1 MTVIRHFRQVVL
13 WPLQLMP
20 VKPGQPVQRH
30 WEVLAEIGAASPW
43 RELRDE
49 LNVESRE
56 IRDAVV
62 GKVMDDPRLR
72 EEEWKSIFDGKR
84 MIYGGFQSFLE
95 L

>member
-1 MTVIRHFRQVVL
+1 MLEQLDDAQRCVRKFRQILV

-56 IRDAVV
+56 IRERYYKEFVT
-62 GKVMDDPRLR
+62 
-72 EEEWKSIFDGKR
+72 
-84 MIYGGFQSFLE
+84 FLPYVQRFI
-95 L
+95 